1 MRRGREE
8 AVLRTEGQKL
18 ARRAASPSRVHD
30 ARHARLLLA
39 AILPHVPSPAQAITW
54 VQGLVDTQGG
64 RRCVAAVFLAFH
76 AVLSHLQDGVA
87 ACNGARGGKDDGR
100 SEADGHGTGD
110 EALLQ
115 ARRVCADCWQALH
128 ATGPSR
134 HWRSIDPAWREA
146 YALGCMLRA
155 LVVLVDAARQDA
167 RPGPDHGCAK
177 DSLDGISIPARLLP
191 ATERGKTEEETAL
204 HAEMRVWLGAA
215 AAVEEGVCDGQWW
228 AEEEKEK
235 VARGQTTEDEWL
247 EGGSATASLGRS
259 QLAGTALTRSGI
271 EAVRW
276 LDMGL
281 LFGGERVWP
290 LVHVYLSL
298 SCNPPHLPPIH
309 TTHKYRCGHTY
320 MNLWRL

>member
-8 AVLRTEGQKL
+8 AGLCKAGQKL
-18 ARRAASPSRVHD
+18 ARRAASPSSVHD
-30 ARHARLLLA
+30 ARHAGLLLA

-54 VQGLVDTQGG
+54 VQGLVDKQEG

-100 SEADGHGTGD
+100 SEADGHGNGD
-110 EALLQ
+110 EALLL

-134 HWRSIDPAWREA
+134 HWRSIESAWREA

-191 ATERGKTEEETAL
+191 ATEKGKMEEETAL
-204 HAEMRVWLGAA
+204 CAEMRVWLGAVT
-215 AAVEEGVCDGQWW
+215 AVEEGVGDGQWW
-228 AEEEKEK
+228 EEEEKEK
-235 VARGQTTEDEWL
+235 EKVERGHKTEDEWL

-259 QLAGTALTRSGI
+259 QLSGTALTRSGI

-298 SCNPPHLPPIH
+298 ATPFTSPRFTQRTNIGAGTH
-309 TTHKYRCGHTY
+309 T
-320 MNLWRL
+320 